1 MCVCGRV
8 PFRHSSAKPKPARC
22 LVMGVGEGGR
32 RAFDLIF
39 FISQVLRTTARER
52 EVSCPSWPEHEMQV
66 TWRASVCCQVA
77 AFVGQPLSRHRAIGS
92 WTKPWSRRG
101 WAKLR
106 WLPPDVRVSCQVVTI
121 APQRPRRQC
130 GLPRHRASRSW
141 TSAWPR
147 RRWAKLR
154 WSHPDVRVACSQG
167 HRVVGQPLSRHRAI
181 SCENKVTSALSR
193 RSWPRT
199 VGRTL
204 VQTAGCGSS
213 VCQPA
218 ERSTERGGK
227 R

>member
-1 MCVCGRV
+1 
-8 PFRHSSAKPKPARC
+8 
-22 LVMGVGEGGR
+22 MGVGEGGR

-92 WTKPWSRRG
+92 WTKPWSRRW

-106 WLPPDVRVSCQVVTI
+106 RLPQDVRVSCQVVTI

-130 GLPRHRASRSW
+130 GLPRHRASGSW

-154 WSHPDVRVACSQG
+154 WSHPDVRVACQVVTIAPQWPRRQCG
-167 HRVVGQPLSRHRAI
+167 RRVLSHGRRPG
-181 SCENKVTSALSR
+181 SRENGVTSALFH
-193 RSWPRT
+193 RSWSRT
-199 VGRTL
+199 AGRTL
-204 VQTAGCGSS
+204 VQTVGCGPSI
-213 VCQPA
+213 CQPA
-218 ERSTERGGK
+218 ERST
-227 R
+227 